1 MQACRTSHNDSWNLE
16 NDDKQSREEGKKI
29 NQLYIQG
36 DTIFMWFN
44 TQMPVN
50 IHGRDDQEKFLF
62 KKMNTKGC
70 EKTFTTQVLIHSN
83 FYHSLTQDLET
94 LFLF

>member
-1 MQACRTSHNDSWNLE
+1 MQARRTSHNDSWNLE
-16 NDDKQSREEGKKI
+16 NDDKQSEEGKKI

-44 TQMPVN
+44 IQMPVN
-50 IHGRDDQEKFLF
+50 IHGRDDQEKFLLR
-62 KKMNTKGC
+62 KWNTKGC
-70 EKTFTTQVLIHSN
+70 EKTFTTQVLMHPN
-83 FYHSLTQDLET
+83 LCHSLTQDLET